1 MSALRL
7 YPVTISTI
15 ALVAAS
21 SELDAISKARDEH
34 YEIIRDTTDLD
45 YECGNAIVRGDILPD
60 DWSDD
65 CLVYGVDG
73 DVYVKQVLDGAV
85 QP

>member
-1 MSALRL
+1 M
-7 YPVTISTI
+7 
-15 ALVAAS
+15 
-21 SELDAISKARDEH
+21 
-34 YEIIRDTTDLD
+34 DLD

-73 DVYVKQVLDGAV
+73 DVYVKQVLDGAAT
-85 QP
+85 P